1 MKKRSLG
8 IFELIWALAM
18 VAVISSTLTLLLAG
32 RFSDADAT
40 HWVSQQDYEKIQ
52 RYDRLDEVREMLME
66 NYYRELDEETLVLGA
81 IRGMTQSIEDPYTFY
96 YTPDELT
103 TSNETSEG
111 NYHGIGILVQRN
123 DEGFIE
129 ILRVYEGSPAKE
141 SGLRVGDMI
150 VAVDGY
156 EIDGVDEKSY
166 NEAISRIRGEDGTQV
181 ELTIRREYREWNVFV
196 LRSNVN
202 INYASYQMLD
212 DIGYVSITQFT
223 GDASERFTEAMD
235 YFKQHGA
242 KGMIIDVRSN
252 PGGLL
257 TEVMEIADAI
267 LPEGVVV
274 YTQDRE
280 GRREDYFSDK
290 EYYDIPLVVL
300 VNESSASASEVL
312 AGAVKAFERG
322 VVVGTNTY
330 GKGIVQT
337 LTTFDEDGAGVQM
350 TTSSYYS
357 GDGKSIHGIG
367 VEPDIPV
374 ALDGE
379 YTFDAPDLVS
389 DNQLN
394 AALAALRDIITKNV
408 SEFQ

>member
-8 IFELIWALAM
+8 IFELIWALVM

-40 HWVSQQDYEKIQ
+40 HWVSGEDYEKIQ
-52 RYDRLDEVREMLME
+52 RYNRLDEVREMLME

-103 TSNETSEG
+103 ASNETSEG

-129 ILRVYEGSPAKE
+129 VLRVYEGSPARE
-141 SGLRVGDMI
+141 SGLRVGDII

-181 ELTIRREYREWNVFV
+181 ELTIRRDYREWNVLV

-212 DIGYVSITQFT
+212 DGIGYVSITQFT
-223 GDASERFTEAMD
+223 GDASERFMEALD
-235 YFKQHGA
+235 YFKSQNA

-280 GRREDYFSDK
+280 GRREDYFSDEK
-290 EYYDIPLVVL
+290 YYDVPLVVL

-312 AGAVKAFERG
+312 AGAVKAFDRG
-322 VVVGTNTY
+322 IVVGMNTY

-379 YTFDAPDLVS
+379 YTFETPDLVS

-394 AALAALRDIITKNV
+394 AALDAIKEMIK
-408 SEFQ
+408 

>member
-40 HWVSQQDYEKIQ
+40 HWVSQEEYEKIQ
-52 RYDRLDEVREMLME
+52 RYNRLDEVREMLME
-66 NYYRELDEETLVLGA
+66 NYYQELDEETLVLGA

-103 TSNETSEG
+103 ASNETSEG

-129 ILRVYEGSPAKE
+129 VLRVYEGSSAKE

-166 NEAISRIRGEDGTQV
+166 NEAISKIRGEDGTQV
-181 ELTIRREYREWNVFV
+181 ELTVRREYREWNVLV

-212 DIGYVSITQFT
+212 NGIGYVSITQFT
-223 GDASERFTEAMD
+223 GDASDRFLEALD
-235 YFKQHGA
+235 YFKGQNA

-280 GRREDYFSDK
+280 GRREDYFSDEK
-290 EYYDIPLVVL
+290 YYDIPLAVL
-300 VNESSASASEVL
+300 VNENSASASEVL

-322 VVVGTNTY
+322 IVVGTNTY

-357 GDGKSIHGIG
+357 GDGKSIHGVG

-379 YTFDAPDLVS
+379 YTFEAPDLAS

-394 AALAALRDIITKNV
+394 AALAALNEMIK
-408 SEFQ
+408 

>member
-18 VAVISSTLTLLLAG
+18 AAVISSTLTLLLAG

-40 HWVSQQDYEKIQ
+40 HWVSREDYEKIQ

-96 YTPDELT
+96 YTPDELA

-111 NYHGIGILVQRN
+111 NYHGIGILVQQN
-123 DEGFIE
+123 DEGLIE
-129 ILRVYEGSPAKE
+129 VLRVYEGSPAKE

-181 ELTIRREYREWNVFV
+181 ELTIRREYREWNVLV

-223 GDASERFTEAMD
+223 GDASERFMEAMD

-290 EYYDIPLVVL
+290 EYYGIPLVVL

-322 VVVGTNTY
+322 IVVGTNTY

-379 YTFDAPDLVS
+379 YNFDAPDLVS

-394 AALAALRDIITKNV
+394 VALDALRDIITKNV